1 MAPLVSLPEP
11 VSLYAGLVVRLLWGL
26 EVGMWAWVPS
36 EASETFAKPDCTSPY
51 SKEALLH
58 KNLVTVWIQAPRGK
72 MVEAVTQ
79 TTS

>member
-1 MAPLVSLPEP
+1 
-11 VSLYAGLVVRLLWGL
+11 
-26 EVGMWAWVPS
+26 MWAWVPS